1 LATATRL
8 TPYQE
13 SWHSSMMEISE
24 PREGVSMSL
33 AELDRRAE
41 RFATPCGDGT
51 IVWRR
56 WGAGAPL
63 VLFHGGSGSWSHWAR
78 NIDALAQ
85 RHQVWIP
92 DLPAFGDSAVPPEP
106 STMQSY
112 AAIVAAGITALIPD
126 GPIALAGFS
135 LGSHLAEVVAA
146 AIPERLRL
154 VVLIR
159 GNWGVPGEDPS
170 PRLRKWRNVEDPV
183 ELAAVLRHNLATLML
198 HDPAII
204 DDAMIRA
211 YDADLKRSRLKPGV
225 FGASRDPAQ
234 LEKLPMPVV
243 CIAGEYDVYAMPSVA
258 AQAAAVQRRRPGT
271 PFHIIEGAG
280 HWVIYEA
287 ADRVNPLLLQV
298 LSAG

>member
-1 LATATRL
+1 
-8 TPYQE
+8 
-13 SWHSSMMEISE
+13 MEIYE

-33 AELDRRAE
+33 EELDRRAK

-51 IVWRR
+51 MVWRR
-56 WGAGAPL
+56 WGAGSPL
-63 VLFHGGSGSWSHWAR
+63 VLFHGGSGSWSHWVR

-85 RHQVWIP
+85 HYQVWVP
-92 DLPAFGDSAVPPEP
+92 DLPASGDSAMPPEP
-106 STMQSY
+106 TTAQSY
-112 AAIVAAGITALIPD
+112 AAVVAAGIAALIPD
-126 GPIALAGFS
+126 RKVAIAGFS
-135 LGSHLAEVVAA
+135 LGSHLAEAVAE
-146 AIPERLRL
+146 AIPDRLRL

-170 PRLRKWRNVEDPV
+170 PRLKKWRNVDDPV
-183 ELAAVLRHNLATLML
+183 ERAAVLRHNLATLML

-211 YDADLKRSRLKPGV
+211 YDADLKRSRLKPG
-225 FGASRDPAQ
+225 FFSTSRDPAL
-234 LEKLPMPVV
+234 LEKLAMPVT
-243 CIAGEYDVYAMPSVA
+243 CIAGEYDVYAMPVVA

-271 PFHIIEGAG
+271 PFHIIAGAG

-287 ADRVNPLLLQV
+287 ADRVNPLLLEL

>member
-1 LATATRL
+1 L

-13 SWHSSMMEISE
+13 SWHSSIMEIFE

-41 RFATPCGDGT
+41 RFETPCGDGT
-51 IVWRR
+51 MVWRR
-56 WGAGAPL
+56 WGTGAPL
-63 VLFHGGSGSWSHWAR
+63 VLFHGGSGSWSHWSR

-85 RHQVWIP
+85 RYQVWVP
-92 DLPAFGDSAVPPEP
+92 DLPASGESSMPPEP
-106 STMQSY
+106 TTAQSY
-112 AAIVAAGITALIPD
+112 AAVVAAGIEALIPD
-126 GPIALAGFS
+126 GQVAIAGFS
-135 LGSHLAEVVAA
+135 LGSHLAEAVAE
-146 AIPERLRL
+146 AIPDRLRL

-159 GNWGVPGEDPS
+159 GNWGVPGENPS
-170 PRLRKWRNVEDPV
+170 PRLRKWRNVDDPV
-183 ELAAVLRHNLATLML
+183 ERAAVLRHNLATLML

-211 YDADLKRSRLKPGV
+211 YDADLKRSRLKPG
-225 FGASRDPAQ
+225 FFNTSRDPAL
-234 LEKLPMPVV
+234 LEKLRMPVV

-258 AQAAAVQRRRPGT
+258 AQAEAVQRRRPGT
-271 PFHIIEGAG
+271 PFHIIAGAG

-287 ADRVNPLLLQV
+287 ADRVNPLLLEL